1 MYKDIIIVAIKTFFM
16 NISIIYSLIKIKGH
30 DDILGRYSKQ
40 IFFMNM
46 YVSFLYGIFTYHT
59 SLILNL
65 FIYFLVN
72 FFIVLFI
79 HEYDDLILFRLLMSV
94 CLSLLFM
101 SAASIIP
108 FIVKRYVLFDT
119 VSNSILE
126 YFSIGIIQL
135 VLVYLFFK
143 IKRYKNGFSFINER
157 VSIKNVIMLKVLLI
171 LLLVSSIIF
180 VFDRHRSIVDNF
192 LFPIIIIFIVLIL
205 YLIKHS
211 ITKHYKLKMKD
222 RTMEIF
228 NEKLSEKDNE
238 ISALKAELENVLK
251 INHKYN
257 HRISAMEK
265 AVASLSF
272 NTEFAK
278 ENEEVIELVN
288 SLSKEYKEELN
299 EISSKNAIQKTGI
312 FGIDNILEYMNNECT
327 KNNIEFKV
335 NLNTNLKELVENHIN
350 QNDLETMLGDHITD
364 SIIAIN
370 SSDSINR
377 KILLEFN
384 KKDEV
389 YEILFYDTGIEF
401 EIDTLLK
408 LGLEKI
414 TTHKE
419 TRRKRNRIYDNI

>member
-192 LFPIIIIFIVLIL
+192 LFPIIIIFP
-205 YLIKHS
+205 
-211 ITKHYKLKMKD
+211 
-222 RTMEIF
+222 
-228 NEKLSEKDNE
+228 
-238 ISALKAELENVLK
+238 
-251 INHKYN
+251 
-257 HRISAMEK
+257 
-265 AVASLSF
+265 
-272 NTEFAK
+272 
-278 ENEEVIELVN
+278 
-288 SLSKEYKEELN
+288 
-299 EISSKNAIQKTGI
+299 
-312 FGIDNILEYMNNECT
+312 
-327 KNNIEFKV
+327 
-335 NLNTNLKELVENHIN
+335 
-350 QNDLETMLGDHITD
+350 
-364 SIIAIN
+364 
-370 SSDSINR
+370 
-377 KILLEFN
+377 
-384 KKDEV
+384 
-389 YEILFYDTGIEF
+389 
-401 EIDTLLK
+401 
-408 LGLEKI
+408 
-414 TTHKE
+414 
-419 TRRKRNRIYDNI
+419 